1 MSPLPLSFY
10 RQKDVV
16 KIAKQLLGKTLISEI
31 EGVKTGGIIIE
42 TEAYGGATDK
52 ACHAYKGKCSNRTKT
67 MFHPGGIAYV
77 YLCYGMHN
85 LLNVVTNEK
94 NTPEAVL
101 IRAIYPQMGI
111 DMMLKRR
118 KKKKVSPILTSGPG
132 SLCKALGITR
142 KHDQHTLLKSPLW
155 IEKNDILIREKDIEA
170 SKRIGIDYA
179 EEDANRLWRF
189 RITRQLIE
197 ALIS

>member
-1 MSPLPLSFY
+1 MSLLPLSFY

-16 KIAKQLLGKTLISEI
+16 KIAKQLLGKTLFSEI
-31 EGVKTGGIIIE
+31 DGMKTGGIIIE
-42 TEAYGGATDK
+42 TEAYGGTTDK
-52 ACHAYKGKCSNRTKT
+52 ACHAYKGKCSSRTQT
-67 MFHPGGIAYV
+67 MFESGGIAYV

-94 NTPEAVL
+94 NNPEAVL
-101 IRAIYPQMGI
+101 IRAIYPQIGI

-118 KKKKVSPILTSGPG
+118 KKKKITSSLTSGPG
-132 SLCKALGITR
+132 SLCQALGITR
-142 KHDQHTLLKSPLW
+142 KMDQHSLLKSPLW
-155 IEKNDILIREKDIEA
+155 IEKNDLLIKEKDIEI